1 MTAKEMTE
9 IFSVMLLAW
18 PNAET
23 FKGGI
28 ARLGPTIQ
36 LWTANTQDI
45 DFWTGQ
51 QAVMRLCKECK
62 YPPTIAEF
70 RAAAEAVNEDIH
82 KRIRRCWDILRIF
95 VHRGRDY
102 LVDWMQRL
110 PDGDAL
116 KLTIDAMGGVDA
128 LAINY
133 GDVKRWNLAGFE
145 AAYIA
150 VIRKDPA
157 LIGGTSLALPGGRKE
172 RSV

>member
-28 ARLGPTIQ
+28 ARLGPAIQ
-36 LWTANTQDI
+36 LWTVNTQDI

-70 RAAAEAVNEDIH
+70 RAAAESVNGDIH
-82 KRIRRCWDILRIF
+82 TALRRSWEWIRL
-95 VHRGRDY
+95 VAGRGD
-102 LVDWMQRL
+102 
-110 PDGDAL
+110 DAL
-116 KLTIDAMGGVDA
+116 RAWFRDHQDGTALALAVAALGGPDALTIKDGSVR
-128 LAINY
+128 
-133 GDVKRWNLAGFE
+133 RWNTEGLE

-172 RSV
+172 SV